1 MVLLLGMILVSWSLA
16 IDERGGHKD
25 LRGSGRRSVLPYFFE
40 RTELYCTSLS
50 CLSFFFFFPDPG
62 EEASAWIF
70 YNSRPD
76 SYIET
81 WELTCVPEV
90 VETMYNI

>member
-1 MVLLLGMILVSWSLA
+1 MVLLLGMTLVSWSLA
-16 IDERGGHKD
+16 MDERGGHED
-25 LRGSGRRSVLPYFFE
+25 LRGSGRRSVLPYFYE

-50 CLSFFFFFPDPG
+50 CLSFFFFFDPG
-62 EEASAWIF
+62 EEASAWAF
-70 YNSRPD
+70 YSSRPD

-81 WELTCVPEV
+81 RELTCVPEV